1 MAFRG
6 WPINALEFFED
17 LEENNSKTFWEAH
30 RQIYESS
37 VKAPM
42 EELLEELEPEFGP
55 GRLFRPYRDLRFSK
69 DKAPYKTNIA
79 ATVGPYGYV
88 TLSASGLGA
97 GDGLHMMAPDQLAR
111 YRQAVDSTLSGE
123 ALEAIVEAVRTTG
136 CTCGTCDAVKTAPK
150 GYPKDHP
157 RIELLKDKGLVA
169 WQSWPPGKWLSS
181 AKAKERVVAVLRAAD
196 PLNAWLAQ
204 YVGGMEAP
212 TVRR

>member
-55 GRLFRPYRDLRFSK
+55 GRLFRPHRDLRFSK

-136 CTCGTCDAVKTAPK
+136 CTCGTYDAVKTAPK

-157 RIELLKDKGLVA
+157 RIELLKGKGLVA

-212 TVRR
+212 TLRR